1 MIIITGHGKFGYGL
15 KSSLNIIVGEN
26 DSIKFIDFTEEKSPE
41 SLKEEIKRNLKETNG
56 KVYIFTDL
64 LGGTPFKVSSE
75 LALENSNIEVLC
87 GTNLPMLVEASM
99 MISLGLDIDSNSI
112 KDAGINNIRPQVK
125 KVEAIEDGI

>member
-1 MIIITGHGKFGYGL
+1 MIIITGHGKFGSGL

-26 DSIKFIDFTEEKSPE
+26 DSIKFVDFTEEKSPE
-41 SLKEEIKRNLKETNG
+41 TLKEEIKRNLKETND

-99 MISLGLDIDSNSI
+99 MISLGLDIDIDSI

-125 KVEAIEDGI
+125 KVEVLEDGI

>member
-26 DSIKFIDFTEEKSPE
+26 GSIKFVDFTEEKSPE
-41 SLKEEIKRNLKETNG
+41 TLKEEIKSNLKETND

-99 MISLGLDIDSNSI
+99 MISLGLDIDSDSI

-125 KVEAIEDGI
+125 KVEVLEDGI

>member
-15 KSSLNIIVGEN
+15 KSSLNFIVGEN
-26 DSIKFIDFTEEKSPE
+26 DSIKFVDFTEEKSPE
-41 SLKEEIKRNLKETNG
+41 SLKEEIKRNLKETND

-99 MISLGLDIDSNSI
+99 MISLGLDIDIDSI

-125 KVEAIEDGI
+125 KVEVLEDGI

>member
-1 MIIITGHGKFGYGL
+1 MGKTIL
-15 KSSLNIIVGEN
+15 
-26 DSIKFIDFTEEKSPE
+26 EEKSPE

-99 MISLGLDIDSNSI
+99 MISLGLDIDSDSI

-125 KVEAIEDGI
+125 KFEVLEDGI

>member
-26 DSIKFIDFTEEKSPE
+26 DSIRFVDFTEEKSPE
-41 SLKEEIKRNLKETNG
+41 SLKEEIKRNLKETND

-87 GTNLPMLVEASM
+87 GTNLPMLVEVSM
-99 MISLGLDIDSNSI
+99 MISLGLDIDIDSI

-125 KVEAIEDGI
+125 KVEVLEDGI

>member
-26 DSIKFIDFTEEKSPE
+26 DSIRFVDFTEEKSPE
-41 SLKEEIKRNLKETNG
+41 SLKEEIKRNLKETND

-99 MISLGLDIDSNSI
+99 MISLGLDIDIDSI
-112 KDAGINNIRPQVK
+112 KDVGINNIRPQVK
-125 KVEAIEDGI
+125 KFEVLEDGI

>member
-1 MIIITGHGKFGYGL
+1 MIIITGHGKFASGL
-15 KSSLNIIVGEN
+15 KSSLNLIVGEN
-26 DSIKFIDFTEEKSPE
+26 DFINAIDFTEEKSPE
-41 SLKEEIKRNLKETNG
+41 SLKEEIKRNLKETND

-99 MISLGLDIDSNSI
+99 MISLGLDIDIDSI

-125 KVEAIEDGI
+125 KVEVLEDGI

>member
-26 DSIKFIDFTEEKSPE
+26 DFIKVVDFTEEKSPE
-41 SLKEEIKRNLKETNG
+41 TLKEEIKSNLKETND

-99 MISLGLDIDSNSI
+99 MISLGLDIDSDSI

-125 KVEAIEDGI
+125 KVEVLEDGI

>member
-26 DSIKFIDFTEEKSPE
+26 DSIRFVDFTEEKSPE
-41 SLKEEIKRNLKETNG
+41 SLKEEIKRNLKETND

-87 GTNLPMLVEASM
+87 GTNLPMLVEVSM
-99 MISLGLDIDSNSI
+99 MISLGLDIDIDSI
-112 KDAGINNIRPQVK
+112 KDVGINNIRPQVK
-125 KVEAIEDGI
+125 KFEVLEDGI

>member
-26 DSIKFIDFTEEKSPE
+26 DSIRFVDFTEEKSPE

-99 MISLGLDIDSNSI
+99 MISLGLDIDSDSI

-125 KVEAIEDGI
+125 KVEVLEDGI